1 MLVNKTI
8 VGGCHKH
15 LSMLDKEWDVESHP
29 DFDFDQFLDELPG
42 PNQLVVYETVS
53 QVLRAKGNQLA
64 GTHWVTA
71 LGSGL
76 FEFRIAGPQL
86 LVRIFFTFKVGRVIL
101 LLGAYD
107 KKRSPS
113 SKRQQQEIARAR
125 KRMLNR

>member
-8 VGGCHKH
+8 VGGCRKH
-15 LSMLDKEWDVESHP
+15 LSMLDKEWGVESHP
-29 DFDFDQFLDELPG
+29 DFDFDQFLEELPE

-53 QVLRAKGNQLA
+53 QVLRVKGNQLA
-64 GTHWVTA
+64 GTHWVKA

-125 KRMLNR
+125 KRMQNR